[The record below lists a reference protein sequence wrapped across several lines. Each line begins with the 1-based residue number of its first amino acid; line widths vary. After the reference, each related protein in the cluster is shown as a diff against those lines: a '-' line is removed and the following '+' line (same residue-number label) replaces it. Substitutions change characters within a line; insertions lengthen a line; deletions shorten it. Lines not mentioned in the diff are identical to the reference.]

1 MSGHAKSSH
10 KHAGIGGR
18 HSTNSLLPDP
28 KSFLFVINELKVT
41 KNDNCNDGDEWYN
54 RIPRSNSSG
63 YEGETRGRVMRYHNG
78 RVTEAF
84 GYGWCRG
91 DFNESAWPPGGV
103 LVCSSDGLPMY
114 TEDGM
119 PQYVAVYKQLS
130 VFSCGPFLPIVV
142 INGDPLSAEPPL
154 PAEPLPTDSLS
165 LTPLMFHHPPLQR
178 GISHAVHPES
188 HMEDGPGPCKYVAG
202 ANPSWMPS
210 LVPTTYSNP
219 YNPGPSNGLAG
230 ELPIILGLMAFSE
243 SKDVEGALD
252 RIFLGDGVHR
262 GKWRDG
268 QWHRTEAPRGYA
280 RSANDDPR
288 GFLITVLYDPENPDY
303 SNEISLKAMERD
315 EVIVRES
322 RR

>member
-10 KHAGIGGR
+10 KHAGGGR
-18 HSTNSLLPDP
+18 HSTNNLHPDP
-28 KSFLFVINELKVT
+28 RSFLFVINELKVT
-41 KNDNCNDGDEWYN
+41 ENDNYYEGDDWWN

-63 YEGETRGRVMRYHNG
+63 YDGETPGRVMRYHNRG
-78 RVTEAF
+78 VTEAF
-84 GYGWCRG
+84 GYGWYRG
-91 DFNESAWPPGGV
+91 DFNGRAWPAGGV
-103 LVCSSDGLPMY
+103 LMCSSDGLPMY

-119 PQYVAVYKQLS
+119 PQYVAVYKKLS

-142 INGDPLSAEPPL
+142 INGDPLTA
-154 PAEPLPTDSLS
+154 DLS
-165 LTPLMFHHPPLQR
+165 SSETPSPMPLMFHHPPLQE
-178 GISHAVHPES
+178 GISHAVYPEG
-188 HMEDGPGPCKYVAG
+188 HMERGPGPCKYVAG

-210 LVPTTYSNP
+210 LVPTIYSNP
-219 YNPGPSNGLAG
+219 NNPGPSNGLAG

-243 SKDVEGALD
+243 PTRSEEVVN
-252 RIFLGDGVHR
+252 RIFLGEGSHR

-280 RSANDDPR
+280 LSADAKPL
-288 GFLITVLYDPENPDY
+288 GFLVTVLFDPENPEY
-303 SNEISLKAMERD
+303 SNKESLEAMEWT

>member
-1 MSGHAKSSH
+1 
-10 KHAGIGGR
+10 
-18 HSTNSLLPDP
+18 
-28 KSFLFVINELKVT
+28 
-41 KNDNCNDGDEWYN
+41 
-54 RIPRSNSSG
+54 
-63 YEGETRGRVMRYHNG
+63 MRYHNG

-268 QWHRTEAPRGYA
+268 QWHRTEAPRGCKFQPF
-280 RSANDDPR
+280 RILCCCLFLWNPPPSPLSCFLWTCCLDIVIRVLIMIQMRVPR
-288 GFLITVLYDPENPDY
+288 MMTREA
-303 SNEISLKAMERD
+303 SSLRFCTTQRTQTTPTK
-315 EVIVRES
+315 S
-322 RR
+322 LSKPWNGTK